1 MIKYIIIAIIVI
13 ITLIA
18 LLFLSV
24 REPLSL
30 SQWMP
35 QQDCSCFI
43 KKPAEVL
50 PPYSKDTKI
59 DCNLKPDYR
68 LRLKNCDFYNTFKDE
83 TSCSGC
89 GGCSVR
95 SNNTLLDPRGVDTLQ
110 SINTSSCKPSKV
122 LYPIEPCFHLTPNKH
137 NPTTLAL
144 PPVPEKLKIVYTTTV
159 KNMSK
164 DMIRHFLR
172 NGDIIV
178 SAKSLSVI
186 DYLINKLKYPGGNG
200 YPDFYKVDG
209 PVTVVTRYGEGYYYM
224 IDYPIKY
231 TPANIENYVN
241 TVQSMDYAVDAW
253 TAGTRLQ
260 QSCDPVIVLR
270 V

>member
-1 MIKYIIIAIIVI
+1 MIKYIVIAVIVI

-24 REPLSL
+24 KEPLSL

-50 PPYSKDTKI
+50 PEYSKDTKI
-59 DCNLKPDYR
+59 DCSLTPDRR

-89 GGCSVR
+89 GGCA
-95 SNNTLLDPRGVDTLQ
+95 
-110 SINTSSCKPSKV
+110 SCKASKV
-122 LYPIEPCFHLTPNKH
+122 LYPIEPCFQLTPDKH

-144 PPVPEKLKIVYTTTV
+144 PPVPEKVKIVYTTTV

-164 DMIRHFLR
+164 DMIRKFLR

-178 SAKSLSVI
+178 SAKSLNVI

-231 TPANIENYVN
+231 TPENIENYVN
-241 TVQSMDYAVDAW
+241 TVESMEYAVDAW

-270 V
+270 A